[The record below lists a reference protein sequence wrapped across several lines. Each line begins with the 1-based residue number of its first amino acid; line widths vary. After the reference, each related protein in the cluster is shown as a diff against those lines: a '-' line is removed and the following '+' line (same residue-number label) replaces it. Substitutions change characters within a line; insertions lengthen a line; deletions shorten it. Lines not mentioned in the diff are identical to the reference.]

1 MGVFFVPLLKLDSV
15 SKYFGGIK
23 ALDNVT
29 LEVDR
34 SKFTLLIGPNG
45 SGKSTLINVVTGVYK
60 PDSGKILLEDINVT
74 GKKPHEIYKLGVV
87 RTFQNPQVFPNL
99 SVLDNVILGVSP
111 IRGES
116 IIRSLFRPLWIK
128 EEEELAEKAYNVLK
142 IVKLDK
148 LWDRPA
154 KELSGGQLK
163 LLEIARAL
171 MTKPKL
177 LIMDE
182 PLAGVNPQLAK
193 EILNILAGLKKDVS
207 IFVVEHRLDI
217 VANYADYVYAMFMG
231 KVIAEGSTNDVLN
244 DPAVIDAYLGW

>member
-1 MGVFFVPLLKLDSV
+1 LDSV

-29 LEVDR
+29 LEVDHSR
-34 SKFTLLIGPNG
+34 FTLLIGPNG
-45 SGKSTLINVVTGVYK
+45 SGKTTLINVVTGVYK
-60 PDSGKILLEDINVT
+60 PDSGKIFLEDINVT
-74 GKKPHEIYKLGVV
+74 GKKPHEMYKLGVV

-116 IIRSLFRPLWIK
+116 VIRSLFRPLWIK

-177 LIMDE
+177 LVMDE

-193 EILNILAGLKKDVS
+193 EILNILTGLKKDVG

-231 KVIAEGSTNDVLN
+231 KVIAEGTTNDVLN

>member
-1 MGVFFVPLLKLDSV
+1 MPLLKLDSV

-29 LEVDR
+29 LEVDH

-45 SGKSTLINVVTGVYK
+45 SGKTTLINVVTGVYK

-74 GKKPHEIYKLGVV
+74 GKKPHEIYRLGVV

-128 EEEELAEKAYNVLK
+128 EEEELAERAYNVLK

-193 EILNILAGLKKDVS
+193 EILNILTELKKDVG

-231 KVIAEGSTNDVLN
+231 KVIAKGTTNDVLN

>member
-1 MGVFFVPLLKLDSV
+1 LPLLRLDSV

-29 LEVDR
+29 LEVER

-45 SGKSTLINVVTGVYK
+45 SGKTTLINVVTGVYK
-60 PDSGKILLEDINVT
+60 PDSGKIFLEDINVT
-74 GKKPHEIYKLGVV
+74 GKRPHEIYKLGVV
-87 RTFQNPQVFPNL
+87 RTFQNPQVFPSL

-154 KELSGGQLK
+154 KELSGGQIK

-182 PLAGVNPQLAK
+182 PLAGVHPQLAK
-193 EILNILAGLKKDVS
+193 EILNILTGLKKDVG

-231 KVIAEGSTNDVLN
+231 KVIAKGSTNDVLN

>member
-1 MGVFFVPLLKLDSV
+1 MPLLRLDSV

-23 ALDNVT
+23 ALDDVT
-29 LEVDR
+29 LEVER

-45 SGKSTLINVVTGVYK
+45 SGKTTLINVVTGVYK
-60 PDSGKILLEDINVT
+60 PDSGKIFLEDINVT
-74 GKKPHEIYKLGVV
+74 GKRPHEIYKLGVV
-87 RTFQNPQVFPNL
+87 RTFQNPQVFPSL

-154 KELSGGQLK
+154 KELSGGQIK

-182 PLAGVNPQLAK
+182 PLAGVHPQLAK
-193 EILNILAGLKKDVS
+193 EILNILTGLKKDVG

-231 KVIAEGSTNDVLN
+231 KIIAKGSTNDVLN

>member
-1 MGVFFVPLLKLDSV
+1 MPLLRLDSV

-29 LEVDR
+29 LEVER

-45 SGKSTLINVVTGVYK
+45 SGKTTLINVVTGVYK
-60 PDSGKILLEDINVT
+60 PDSGKIFLEDINVT
-74 GKKPHEIYKLGVV
+74 GKRPHEIYKLGVV
-87 RTFQNPQVFPNL
+87 RTFQNPQVFPSL

-154 KELSGGQLK
+154 KELSGGQIK

-182 PLAGVNPQLAK
+182 PLAGVHPQLAK
-193 EILNILAGLKKDVS
+193 EILNILTGLKKDVG

-231 KVIAEGSTNDVLN
+231 KVIAKGSTNDVLN

>member
-1 MGVFFVPLLKLDSV
+1 MDSV
-15 SKYFGGIK
+15 SKYFGGVK

-29 LEVDR
+29 LEVER

-45 SGKSTLINVVTGVYK
+45 SGKTTLINVVTGVYK
-60 PDSGKILLEDINVT
+60 PDSGKIFLEDINIT
-74 GKKPHEIYKLGVV
+74 GKRPHEIYKLGVV
-87 RTFQNPQVFPNL
+87 RTFQNPQVFPSL

-128 EEEELAEKAYNVLK
+128 EEEELADKAYNVLK

-182 PLAGVNPQLAK
+182 PLAGVHPQLAK
-193 EILNILAGLKKDVS
+193 EILNILTGLKKDVG

-231 KVIAEGSTNDVLN
+231 KIIAKGSTNDVLN

>member
-1 MGVFFVPLLKLDSV
+1 LPLLRLDSV

-23 ALDNVT
+23 ALDDVT
-29 LEVDR
+29 LEVER

-45 SGKSTLINVVTGVYK
+45 SGKTTLINVVTGVYK
-60 PDSGKILLEDINVT
+60 PDSGKIFLEDINVT
-74 GKKPHEIYKLGVV
+74 GKRPHEIYKLGVV
-87 RTFQNPQVFPNL
+87 RTFQNPQVFPSL

-154 KELSGGQLK
+154 KELSGGQIK

-182 PLAGVNPQLAK
+182 PLAGVHPQLAK
-193 EILNILAGLKKDVS
+193 EILNILTGLKKDVG

-231 KVIAEGSTNDVLN
+231 KVIAKGSTNDVLN

>member
-1 MGVFFVPLLKLDSV
+1 MPLLKLDSV

-29 LEVDR
+29 LEVDHSR
-34 SKFTLLIGPNG
+34 FTLLIGPNG
-45 SGKSTLINVVTGVYK
+45 SGKTTLINVVTGVYK
-60 PDSGKILLEDINVT
+60 PDSGKIFLEDINVT
-74 GKKPHEIYKLGVV
+74 GKKPHEMYKLGVV

-116 IIRSLFRPLWIK
+116 VIRSLFRPLWIK

-177 LIMDE
+177 LVMDE

-193 EILNILAGLKKDVS
+193 EILNILTGLKKDVG

-231 KVIAEGSTNDVLN
+231 KVIAEGTTNDVLN

>member
-1 MGVFFVPLLKLDSV
+1 MPLLKLDSV

>member
-1 MGVFFVPLLKLDSV
+1 LDSV

-45 SGKSTLINVVTGVYK
+45 SGKTTLINVVTGVYK
-60 PDSGKILLEDINVT
+60 PDSGKIFLEDINVT
-74 GKKPHEIYKLGVV
+74 GKKPHEMYKLGVV

-128 EEEELAEKAYNVLK
+128 EEEELAEKAYDVLK

-171 MTKPKL
+171 MTKPRL
-177 LIMDE
+177 LVMDE

-193 EILNILAGLKKDVS
+193 EILNILTGLKKDVG

-231 KVIAEGSTNDVLN
+231 KVIAEGTTTDVLN

>member
-1 MGVFFVPLLKLDSV
+1 MPLLRLDSV

-23 ALDNVT
+23 ALDDVT
-29 LEVDR
+29 LEVER

-45 SGKSTLINVVTGVYK
+45 SGKTTLINVVTGVYK
-60 PDSGKILLEDINVT
+60 PDSGKIFLEDINVT
-74 GKKPHEIYKLGVV
+74 GKRPHEIYKLGVV
-87 RTFQNPQVFPNL
+87 RTFQNPQVFPSL

-154 KELSGGQLK
+154 KELSGGQIK

-182 PLAGVNPQLAK
+182 PLAGVHPQLAK
-193 EILNILAGLKKDVS
+193 EILNILTGLKKDVG

-231 KVIAEGSTNDVLN
+231 KVIAKGSTNDVLN

>member
-1 MGVFFVPLLKLDSV
+1 LDSV

-29 LEVDR
+29 LEVDHSR
-34 SKFTLLIGPNG
+34 FTLLIGPNG
-45 SGKSTLINVVTGVYK
+45 SGKTTLINVVTGVYK
-60 PDSGKILLEDINVT
+60 PDSGKIFLEDINVT
-74 GKKPHEIYKLGVV
+74 GKKPHEMYKLGVV

-116 IIRSLFRPLWIK
+116 VIRSLFRPLWIK

-177 LIMDE
+177 LVMDE

-193 EILNILAGLKKDVS
+193 EILNILTGLKKDVG

-231 KVIAEGSTNDVLN
+231 KVIAEGTTTDVLN

>member
-1 MGVFFVPLLKLDSV
+1 MPLLKLDSI

-45 SGKSTLINVVTGVYK
+45 SGKTTLINVVTGVYK
-60 PDSGKILLEDINVT
+60 PDSGKIFLEDINVT
-74 GKKPHEIYKLGVV
+74 GKKPHEMYKLGVV

-128 EEEELAEKAYNVLK
+128 EEEELAEKAYDVLK

-171 MTKPKL
+171 MTKPRL
-177 LIMDE
+177 LVMDE

-193 EILNILAGLKKDVS
+193 EILNILTGLKKDVG

-231 KVIAEGSTNDVLN
+231 KVIAEGTTTDVLN

>member
-1 MGVFFVPLLKLDSV
+1 MPLLRLDSV

-29 LEVDR
+29 LEVER

-45 SGKSTLINVVTGVYK
+45 SGKTTLINVVTGVYK
-60 PDSGKILLEDINVT
+60 PDSGKIFLEDINIT
-74 GKKPHEIYKLGVV
+74 GKRPHEIYKLGVV
-87 RTFQNPQVFPNL
+87 RTFQNPQVFPSL

-154 KELSGGQLK
+154 KELSGGQIK

-182 PLAGVNPQLAK
+182 PLAGVHPQLAK
-193 EILNILAGLKKDVS
+193 EILNILTGLKKDVG

-231 KVIAEGSTNDVLN
+231 KIIAKGSTNDVLN

>member
-1 MGVFFVPLLKLDSV
+1 LDSV

-45 SGKSTLINVVTGVYK
+45 SGKTTLINVVTGVYK
-60 PDSGKILLEDINVT
+60 PDSGKIFLEDINVT
-74 GKKPHEIYKLGVV
+74 GKRPHEMYKLGVV
-87 RTFQNPQVFPNL
+87 RTFQNPQVFPSL

-128 EEEELAEKAYNVLK
+128 EEEELTEKAYNVLK

-193 EILNILAGLKKDVS
+193 EILNILTGLKKDVG

-231 KVIAEGSTNDVLN
+231 KVIAKGSTNDVLN

>member
-1 MGVFFVPLLKLDSV
+1 MPLLKLDSV

-29 LEVDR
+29 LEVER

-45 SGKSTLINVVTGVYK
+45 SGKTTLINVVTGVYK
-60 PDSGKILLEDINVT
+60 PDSGKIFLEDINVT
-74 GKKPHEIYKLGVV
+74 GKRPHEIYKLGVV
-87 RTFQNPQVFPNL
+87 RTFQNPQVFPSL

-154 KELSGGQLK
+154 KELSGGQIK

-182 PLAGVNPQLAK
+182 PLAGVHPQLAK
-193 EILNILAGLKKDVS
+193 EILNILTGLKKDVG

-231 KVIAEGSTNDVLN
+231 KVIAKGSTNDVLN

>member
-1 MGVFFVPLLKLDSV
+1 VPLLKLDSV

>member
-1 MGVFFVPLLKLDSV
+1 MPLLRLDSV
-15 SKYFGGIK
+15 SKYFGGVK

-29 LEVDR
+29 LEVER

-45 SGKSTLINVVTGVYK
+45 SGKTTLINVVTGVYK
-60 PDSGKILLEDINVT
+60 PDSGKIFLEDINIT
-74 GKKPHEIYKLGVV
+74 GKRPHEIYKLGVV
-87 RTFQNPQVFPNL
+87 RTFQNPQVFPSL

-128 EEEELAEKAYNVLK
+128 EEEELADKAYNVLK

-182 PLAGVNPQLAK
+182 PLAGVHPQLAK
-193 EILNILAGLKKDVS
+193 EILNILTGLKKDVG

-231 KVIAEGSTNDVLN
+231 KIIAKGSTNDVLN

>member
-1 MGVFFVPLLKLDSV
+1 LDSV

-23 ALDNVT
+23 ALDDVT
-29 LEVDR
+29 LEVER

-45 SGKSTLINVVTGVYK
+45 SGKTTLINVVTGVYK
-60 PDSGKILLEDINVT
+60 PDSGKIFLEDINVT
-74 GKKPHEIYKLGVV
+74 GKRPHEIYKLGVV
-87 RTFQNPQVFPNL
+87 RTFQNPQVFPSL

-154 KELSGGQLK
+154 KELSGGQIK

-182 PLAGVNPQLAK
+182 PLAGVHPQLAK
-193 EILNILAGLKKDVS
+193 EILNILTGLKKDVG

-231 KVIAEGSTNDVLN
+231 KVIAKGSTNDVLN

>member
-1 MGVFFVPLLKLDSV
+1 
-15 SKYFGGIK
+15 
-23 ALDNVT
+23 
-29 LEVDR
+29 
-34 SKFTLLIGPNG
+34 
-45 SGKSTLINVVTGVYK
+45 
-60 PDSGKILLEDINVT
+60 
-74 GKKPHEIYKLGVV
+74 
-87 RTFQNPQVFPNL
+87 
-99 SVLDNVILGVSP
+99 
-111 IRGES
+111 
-116 IIRSLFRPLWIK
+116 
-128 EEEELAEKAYNVLK
+128 LAEKAYNVLK

-154 KELSGGQLK
+154 KELSGGQIK

-182 PLAGVNPQLAK
+182 PLAGVHPQLAK
-193 EILNILAGLKKDVS
+193 EILNILTGLKKDVG

-231 KVIAEGSTNDVLN
+231 KVIAKGSTNDVLN

>member
-1 MGVFFVPLLKLDSV
+1 LPLLKLDSV

-29 LEVDR
+29 LEVER

-45 SGKSTLINVVTGVYK
+45 SGKTTLINVVTGVYK
-60 PDSGKILLEDINVT
+60 PDSGKIFLEDINVT
-74 GKKPHEIYKLGVV
+74 GKRPHEIYKLGVV
-87 RTFQNPQVFPNL
+87 RTFQNPQVFPSL

-154 KELSGGQLK
+154 KELSGGQIK

-182 PLAGVNPQLAK
+182 PLAGVHPQLAK
-193 EILNILAGLKKDVS
+193 EILNILTGLKKDVG

-231 KVIAEGSTNDVLN
+231 KVIAKGSTNDVLN

>member
-1 MGVFFVPLLKLDSV
+1 LDSV
-15 SKYFGGIK
+15 SKFFGGIK

-29 LEVDR
+29 LEVDH

-45 SGKSTLINVVTGVYK
+45 SGKTTLINVVTGVYK
-60 PDSGKILLEDINVT
+60 PDSGKIFVEDINIT

-87 RTFQNPQVFPNL
+87 RTFQNPQVFPSL

-128 EEEELAEKAYNVLK
+128 EEEELSEKAYNVLK

-154 KELSGGQLK
+154 KELSGGQIK

-182 PLAGVNPQLAK
+182 PLAGVHPQLAK
-193 EILNILAGLKKDVS
+193 EILNILTGLKKDVG

-231 KVIAEGSTNDVLN
+231 KVIAKGSTNDVLN

>member
-1 MGVFFVPLLKLDSV
+1 MPLLKLDSV

-45 SGKSTLINVVTGVYK
+45 SGKTTLINVVTGVYK
-60 PDSGKILLEDINVT
+60 PDSGKIFLEDINVT
-74 GKKPHEIYKLGVV
+74 GKRPHEMYKLGVV
-87 RTFQNPQVFPNL
+87 RTFQNPQVFPSL

-128 EEEELAEKAYNVLK
+128 EEEELTEKAYNVLK

-193 EILNILAGLKKDVS
+193 EILNILTGLKKDVG

-231 KVIAEGSTNDVLN
+231 KVIAKGSTNDVLN

>member
-1 MGVFFVPLLKLDSV
+1 MPLLKLDSV

-60 PDSGKILLEDINVT
+60 PDSGKIFLEDINVT
-74 GKKPHEIYKLGVV
+74 GKKPHEIYKLGIV

-116 IIRSLFRPLWIK
+116 IIRSLFKPLWIK

-154 KELSGGQLK
+154 KELSGGQQK

-193 EILNILAGLKKDVS
+193 EILNILTELKKEVG

-231 KVIAEGSTNDVLN
+231 KVIAKGTTNDVLN

>member
-1 MGVFFVPLLKLDSV
+1 MYFLSLLKLDSV
-15 SKYFGGIK
+15 SKYFGGIR

-29 LEVDR
+29 LEVEH

-60 PDSGKILLEDINVT
+60 PDFGSIFLEKTNIT
-74 GKKPHEIYKLGVV
+74 GKKPHEMYKLGII
-87 RTFQNPQVFPNL
+87 RTFQNPQIFPNL

-116 IIRSLFRPLWIK
+116 MFKSLFRPFWIK
-128 EEEELAEKAYNVLK
+128 EEEELADKAYNILK
-142 IVKLDK
+142 IVKLDR
-148 LWDRPA
+148 LWNRPA
-154 KELSGGQLK
+154 RELSGGQLK

-193 EILNILAGLKKDVS
+193 ELLNILTDLKKNIG

-231 KVIAEGSTNDVLN
+231 KVIAKGSVNDVLN
-244 DPAVIDAYLGW
+244 NPTVIDAYLG

>member
-1 MGVFFVPLLKLDSV
+1 MPLLKLDSV
-15 SKYFGGIK
+15 SKFFGGIK

-29 LEVDR
+29 LEVDH

-45 SGKSTLINVVTGVYK
+45 SGKTTLINVVTGVYK
-60 PDSGKILLEDINVT
+60 PDSGKIFVEDINIT

-87 RTFQNPQVFPNL
+87 RTFQNPQVFPSL

-128 EEEELAEKAYNVLK
+128 EEEELSEKAYNVLK

-154 KELSGGQLK
+154 KELSGGQIK

-182 PLAGVNPQLAK
+182 PLAGVHPQLAK
-193 EILNILAGLKKDVS
+193 EILNILTGLKKDVG

-231 KVIAEGSTNDVLN
+231 KVIAKGSTNDVLN

>member
-1 MGVFFVPLLKLDSV
+1 LDSV

-29 LEVDR
+29 LEVER

-45 SGKSTLINVVTGVYK
+45 SGKTTLINVVTGVYK
-60 PDSGKILLEDINVT
+60 PDSGKIFLEDINVT
-74 GKKPHEIYKLGVV
+74 GKRPHEIYKLGVV
-87 RTFQNPQVFPNL
+87 RTFQNPQVFPSL

-154 KELSGGQLK
+154 KELSGGQIK

-182 PLAGVNPQLAK
+182 PLAGVHPQLAK
-193 EILNILAGLKKDVS
+193 EILNILTGLKKDVG

-231 KVIAEGSTNDVLN
+231 KVIAKGSTNDVLN

>member
-1 MGVFFVPLLKLDSV
+1 LPLLKLDSV
-15 SKYFGGIK
+15 SKYFGGVK

-29 LEVDR
+29 LEVER

-45 SGKSTLINVVTGVYK
+45 SGKTTLINVVTGVYK
-60 PDSGKILLEDINVT
+60 PDSGKIFLEDINVT
-74 GKKPHEIYKLGVV
+74 GKRPHEIYKLGVV
-87 RTFQNPQVFPNL
+87 RTFQNPQVFPSL

-154 KELSGGQLK
+154 KELSGGQIK

-182 PLAGVNPQLAK
+182 PLAGVHPQLAK
-193 EILNILAGLKKDVS
+193 EILNILTGLKKDVG

-231 KVIAEGSTNDVLN
+231 KVIAKGSTNDVLN

>member
-1 MGVFFVPLLKLDSV
+1 LDSV

-23 ALDNVT
+23 ALDDVT
-29 LEVDR
+29 LEVER

-60 PDSGKILLEDINVT
+60 PDSGKIFLEDINVT
-74 GKKPHEIYKLGVV
+74 GKKPHEIYKLGIV

-154 KELSGGQLK
+154 KELSGGQQK

-193 EILNILAGLKKDVS
+193 EILNILTELKKDVG

-231 KVIAEGSTNDVLN
+231 KVIAKGTTNDVLN

>member
-1 MGVFFVPLLKLDSV
+1 MPLLKLDSV

-23 ALDNVT
+23 ALDSVT

-45 SGKSTLINVVTGVYK
+45 SGKTTLINVVTGVYK
-60 PDSGKILLEDINVT
+60 PDSGKIFLEDINVT
-74 GKKPHEIYKLGVV
+74 GKRPHEMYKLGVV
-87 RTFQNPQVFPNL
+87 RTFQNPQVFPSL

-128 EEEELAEKAYNVLK
+128 EEEELTEKAYNVLK

-193 EILNILAGLKKDVS
+193 EILNILTGLKKDVG

-231 KVIAEGSTNDVLN
+231 KVIAKGSTNDVLN